1 MASTSASWFPRRA
14 DATSSTGVATHECVT
29 IARTE
34 YDSLVDIARKYEN
47 LCHNLTCGGV
57 GEATIQLL
65 STQVSNAPPSQA
77 AATIT
82 APSLDN
88 IDGRRQRERLA
99 SSSLAPVSP
108 PWHHDSRPLGLG
120 NHAWDDDG
128 DDSSSHSLHHA
139 ADVLDTDATD
149 AYDARH
155 DARHEPTHRAH
166 IERKATRTLIL
177 FNLPDGTTHADIT
190 STLRGGLLLDIYI
203 KNRDN
208 TAVVSFLHG
217 ADARAFFD
225 HVRHNGLHVKRQ
237 KVDVKWHT
245 CQFTLAGSTAHK
257 IGLGATRNLVIRHH
271 SPNLTERQLRH
282 DLEHIHNLVVISVHF
297 LTGDCHI
304 STNSVH
310 NAIFARLCLMSRREY
325 KGSRIEWGPDEC
337 AQPLDH
343 IPKPHKPAPAPA
355 AAPTKRGVLKSP
367 TMNRFRLLD
376 LEQTK

>member
-1 MASTSASWFPRRA
+1 MASPSERWFPRRPGA
-14 DATSSTGVATHECVT
+14 ASTAVATHECIT
-29 IARTE
+29 IARTD
-34 YDSLVDIARKYEN
+34 YDSLVGIAQKYEN
-47 LCHNLTCGGV
+47 LCQNLTSGGV
-57 GEATIQLL
+57 GEATIELL
-65 STQVSNAPPSQA
+65 SSQVSNAPPSQA
-77 AATIT
+77 AATTT
-82 APSLDN
+82 APSTDN
-88 IDGRRQRERLA
+88 IDGQRQRE
-99 SSSLAPVSP
+99 SS
-108 PWHHDSRPLGLG
+108 
-120 NHAWDDDG
+120 AWDDDG
-128 DDSSSHSLHHA
+128 DDSSSHSLHHT
-139 ADVLDTDATD
+139 ADVLDAEVTE
-149 AYDARH
+149 AYEARH
-155 DARHEPTHRAH
+155 EARYEPTHRAH
-166 IERKATRTLIL
+166 IERKAMRTLIF

-190 STLRGGLLLDIYI
+190 ETLRGGLLLDIYI

-225 HVRHNGLHVKRQ
+225 HVRHTGLHVKRQ
-237 KVDVKWHT
+237 RVDVKWHT

-257 IGLGATRNLVIRHH
+257 IGLGATRNLVLRHH
-271 SPNLTERQLRH
+271 SPNLTERQLRN

-337 AQPLDH
+337 AQPLDY
-343 IPKPHKPAPAPA
+343 IPKPHKPAPGPVPAPA
-355 AAPTKRGVLKSP
+355 KRGVLKSP